1 MTAGNCAAD
10 EAAKAARDRENSDIL
25 QALNRLRAWETNHSH
40 EYSCVLRY
48 LAEASRMRMHLMPK
62 KQLSNHPDNNQ
73 GLVED
78 SAGQDHAPQIAFD
91 VLSNWD
97 PQGPYFLCDLGDIS
111 DEILQAVSG
120 GTKFA
125 WAVWCWLSQLRWI
138 QSNDPHSKSDS
149 DYGVTWIELF
159 TNFLTTTGVS
169 VPIFVE
175 QHTITPTWVWPD
187 SDAASLLPLKLRC
200 VAAQIAIFEGC
211 VRQLQ
216 TLTGKRAVWGPRGK
230 PPSLWHLGFF
240 QRKNGFLRRPILPF
254 ACQTMGHLR
263 NFLRSCSPSF
273 HDVWNNGE
281 PGLNPPP
288 LRDVAD
294 LSPRARRKHYEGILR
309 TLRN

>member
-1 MTAGNCAAD
+1 MI
-10 EAAKAARDRENSDIL
+10 S
-25 QALNRLRAWETNHSH
+25 
-40 EYSCVLRY
+40 
-48 LAEASRMRMHLMPK
+48 
-62 KQLSNHPDNNQ
+62 
-73 GLVED
+73 
-78 SAGQDHAPQIAFD
+78 QIF
-91 VLSNWD
+91 
-97 PQGPYFLCDLGDIS
+97 P
-111 DEILQAVSG
+111 G
-120 GTKFA
+120 GTIEQWKKPG
-125 WAVWCWLSQLRWI
+125 WI
-138 QSNDPHSKSDS
+138 QSDDPHSKSDS

-200 VAAQIAIFEGC
+200 VATQIAVFEGC

-263 NFLRSCSPSF
+263 NFLWTCSPSF
-273 HDVWNNGE
+273 HDVWNFGE

-294 LSPRARRKHYEGILR
+294 LSPRGATEALRRHPAFLEKLDPGPLLAWQVPLGWYSANDVFFYDDGH
-309 TLRN
+309 